1 MSLIE
6 TRGLT
11 LRHDGQTALRDVNF
25 NIEPGEIVTIVGP
38 NGSGKSSLLRALI
51 GALKPAAGKVSRK
64 SGLRIGYVPQKL
76 QIDATLPLTVR
87 RFVNLPRRQKPEA
100 IRDALATA
108 GVPELA
114 ERQMVDL
121 SGGQFQRVLLARALL
136 EAGLLGNCAIHGLRK
151 AAAGRLA
158 EIGCTTHQIM
168 AITGHKTMKEVERY
182 TEEYRRLEAAFE
194 AFEIW
199 ENAA

>member
-108 GVPELA
+108 GVPGSSSA
-114 ERQMVDL
+114 CCWPVRCWR
-121 SGGQFQRVLLARALL
+121 SPI
-136 EAGLLGNCAIHGLRK
+136 C
-151 AAAGRLA
+151 
-158 EIGCTTHQIM
+158 
-168 AITGHKTMKEVERY
+168 
-182 TEEYRRLEAAFE
+182 
-194 AFEIW
+194 
-199 ENAA
+199 